1 MVLSIS
7 VLLLCAGAEFVTVHL
22 GASVK
27 VAFKKLKRGTVVKL
41 KDWQIRALKT
51 FAQAFGGILVPE
63 LVLVLNGGF
72 PENWSAAWAVL
83 APIICSALA
92 AGISAAWNV
101 ILERLK
107 VGEE

>member
-1 MVLSIS
+1 M
-7 VLLLCAGAEFVTVHL
+7 
-22 GASVK
+22 
-27 VAFKKLKRGTVVKL
+27 RL

-72 PENWSAAWAVL
+72 PADWNALWAIL

-92 AGISAAWNV
+92 AGISAMWNV
-101 ILERLK
+101 ILEKLK
-107 VGEE
+107 EGDGNA

>member
-1 MVLSIS
+1 M
-7 VLLLCAGAEFVTVHL
+7 
-22 GASVK
+22 
-27 VAFKKLKRGTVVKL
+27 RL

-72 PENWSAAWAVL
+72 PESWSAFWAIL
-83 APIICSALA
+83 APIICASLA

-107 VGEE
+107 ADEEAADD